1 MPHQPNQQNQ
11 QGGQGGQQQRGGG
24 SQKKEDPR
32 RQQPNQK
39 PGQGEPVAPEYRESD
54 QGGGSEPGGV
64 GPKGGT
70 HTVPDDETRGV

>member
-1 MPHQPNQQNQ
+1 MSHQPNQQTH
-11 QGGQGGQQQRGGG
+11 QGGQQQRGGG
-24 SQKKEDPR
+24 QKKDDQR

-54 QGGGSEPGGV
+54 QGGESEPGGV